1 MHVVVTG
8 SSGRLGRSVVAGL
21 LAHGHRVTGLDR
33 APAPAPAPAP
43 ATVVDTGTPAAPGAA
58 APTADATAST
68 PAAHAAAPA
77 TAAADASSPAAPGAT
92 DVPAPYAEHHLDLR
106 DAAAL
111 DALFAELRPDAVV
124 HLAAIA
130 VPFSAPEL
138 EILGTNTALAY
149 TVCAAA
155 DRAGVARTLVASSPT
170 VLGYTLPTWHPH
182 ALPLDES
189 SPIAPAHA
197 YALSKAVLEEEVR
210 MFARTSPHAFGSF
223 RPCYVISPEE
233 WAGAPTQQGHTVLE
247 RLRDPALAAV
257 SLFNYVDARDAA
269 DFVDVWL
276 GADPA
281 AIDGEC
287 FFVGAADALAV
298 QPVASL
304 WREHAPALGEAADA
318 LGPGAPVFSVA
329 KAERMLGWRPTR
341 TWRTELPNAQAAS
354 APTPT
359 TDAPAPDTEER
370 AARS

>member
-33 APAPAPAPAP
+33 APAAPPVA
-43 ATVVDTGTPAAPGAA
+43 TPASAARDTPETVA
-58 APTADATAST
+58 APDTT
-68 PAAHAAAPA
+68 
-77 TAAADASSPAAPGAT
+77 TAASAQPA
-92 DVPAPYAEHHLDLR
+92 PAPYAEHHLDLR
-106 DAAAL
+106 DADAL
-111 DALFAELRPDAVV
+111 DALFAALRPDAVV

-170 VLGYTLPTWHPH
+170 VLGYTLPTWHPRT
-182 ALPLDES
+182 LPLDED
-189 SPIAPAHA
+189 SPVEPAHA

-233 WAGAPTQQGHTVLE
+233 WAGAPTQQGHTVLD

-276 GADPA
+276 RADPA

-298 QPVASL
+298 EPVASL

-318 LGPGAPVFSVA
+318 LGPGAPVFSIA
-329 KAERMLGWRPTR
+329 KAERMLGWRPAR
-341 TWRTELPNAQAAS
+341 TWRTELPNPQAALAAPPS
-354 APTPT
+354 TPEAPTPT
-359 TDAPAPDTEER
+359 TEAPTPSTEER